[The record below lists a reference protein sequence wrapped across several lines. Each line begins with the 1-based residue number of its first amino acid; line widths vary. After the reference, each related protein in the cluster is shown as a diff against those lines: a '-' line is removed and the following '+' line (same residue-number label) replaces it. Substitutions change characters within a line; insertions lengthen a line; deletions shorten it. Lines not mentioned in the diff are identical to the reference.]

1 MGVREACSAHA
12 IVYTAVQVELG
23 KHERQGAWYSIQLA
37 GCDACL
43 VTVKVL
49 LIIKVY
55 VFFCWPP
62 APLSVGYKR

>member
-1 MGVREACSAHA
+1 M
-12 IVYTAVQVELG
+12 ITFQVTGSE
-23 KHERQGAWYSIQLA
+23 
-37 GCDACL
+37 ACL

-62 APLSVGYKR
+62 APLSVGHK